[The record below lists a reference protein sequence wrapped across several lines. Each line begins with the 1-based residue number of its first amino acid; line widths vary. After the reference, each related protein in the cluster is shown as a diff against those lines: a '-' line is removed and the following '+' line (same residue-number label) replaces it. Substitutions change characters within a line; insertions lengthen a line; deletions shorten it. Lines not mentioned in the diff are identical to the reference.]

1 MKPHAGDRIVVES
14 EKVAKP
20 SRAGEIEEVLQ
31 EDPCASASA
40 GRTGTPAS
48 WRRLLAPRAL
58 LRGRPELKA

>member
-31 EDPCASASA
+31 EEPLRVRVRWEDGHTSILSPDAGAASVTHVKT
-40 GRTGTPAS
+40 RV
-48 WRRLLAPRAL
+48 
-58 LRGRPELKA
+58 KA